1 MGTAVALETLKMV
14 SETDFGAN
22 VMEKGAHFLEGL
34 KDLQS
39 RHAIVGDVDGLGLA
53 LRMEICGPDGFTPDK
68 ATLDWMAD
76 EGMKGDLVVDG
87 RKYGLVLDVGGY
99 HKNVITL
106 APNLMISREEIEL
119 AISLLDQLLTRA
131 ERR

>member
-1 MGTAVALETLKMV
+1 
-14 SETDFGAN
+14 
-22 VMEKGAHFLEGL
+22 
-34 KDLQS
+34 
-39 RHAIVGDVDGLGLA
+39 
-53 LRMEICGPDGFTPDK
+53 
-68 ATLDWMAD
+68 MAD

-106 APNLMISREEIEL
+106 APNLMITREEIEL

>member
-1 MGTAVALETLKMV
+1 M
-14 SETDFGAN
+14 
-22 VMEKGAHFLEGL
+22 
-34 KDLQS
+34 
-39 RHAIVGDVDGLGLA
+39 GDVDGLGLA

-68 ATLDWMAD
+68 STLDWMSD
-76 EGMKGDLVVDG
+76 EGMKGDLAVDG